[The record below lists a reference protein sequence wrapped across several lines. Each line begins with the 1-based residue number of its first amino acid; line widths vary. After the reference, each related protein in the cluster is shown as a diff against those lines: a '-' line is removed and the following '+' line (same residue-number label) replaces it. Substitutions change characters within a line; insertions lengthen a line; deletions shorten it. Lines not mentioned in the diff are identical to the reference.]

1 MCLFQGFRF
10 LSHWSTCLS
19 LYQLHVGYYYYY
31 YYYFFLSDSSR
42 YSFIVQNCFGYPGF
56 LFSHMKLKIV
66 LSKSVRNYIGI
77 VMEIVLSLY
86 IFNLKLF
93 LCKRNAGENEVIT
106 KGMADQWPAQLGIY
120 LMGRYQTLTVLLML
134 CCTFREEP
142 SREEPDLW
150 YAIPTTE
157 WDRCRCIYPT
167 TRLRSETCMEDLG
180 GGMKKLKGLATWKT
194 NSVN

>member
-1 MCLFQGFRF
+1 M
-10 LSHWSTCLS
+10 
-19 LYQLHVGYYYYY
+19 GYYYYY

-106 KGMADQWPAQLGIY
+106 KGMADQ
-120 LMGRYQTLTVLLML
+120 
-134 CCTFREEP
+134 
-142 SREEPDLW
+142 
-150 YAIPTTE
+150 
-157 WDRCRCIYPT
+157 
-167 TRLRSETCMEDLG
+167 
-180 GGMKKLKGLATWKT
+180 
-194 NSVN
+194 

>member
-1 MCLFQGFRF
+1 MILLDILLLFR
-10 LSHWSTCLS
+10 
-19 LYQLHVGYYYYY
+19 
-31 YYYFFLSDSSR
+31 
-42 YSFIVQNCFGYPGF
+42 IVLAILGF

-66 LSKSVRNYIGI
+66 LSMSVRNYIGI

-93 LCKRNAGENEVIT
+93 LYKRNAGGNGVIT

-120 LMGRYQTLTVLLML
+120 PTGRYQTLTVLLML

-142 SREEPDLW
+142 SKDVLW
-150 YAIPTTE
+150 DAIPTTE

-180 GGMKKLKGLATWKT
+180 GGMKELKGLATWKT